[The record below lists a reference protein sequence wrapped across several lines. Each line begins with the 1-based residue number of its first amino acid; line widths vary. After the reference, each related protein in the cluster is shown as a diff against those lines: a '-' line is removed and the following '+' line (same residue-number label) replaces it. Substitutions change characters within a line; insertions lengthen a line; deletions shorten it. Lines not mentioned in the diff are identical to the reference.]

1 MAAAAAAAAI
11 PVITSGRVTATA
23 CYYTDY
29 FHNISIVNTTESV
42 EPGNNTKESNTTS
55 NFSKK

>member
-1 MAAAAAAAAI
+1 MVAAAAAATL
-11 PVITSGRVTATA
+11 VITSGRVTATA

-29 FHNISIVNTTESV
+29 TTESV
-42 EPGNNTKESNTTS
+42 ESDNNTKESNTTS